1 MFVIHK
7 VHDIAICIS
16 SRYLYMYNL
25 CSETFWVNRKVVDLL
40 LALAVQIFNILLDNY
55 TYHNLA
61 SDMYNHISNQPYF

>member
-1 MFVIHK
+1 
-7 VHDIAICIS
+7 
-16 SRYLYMYNL
+16 MYNL